1 MIHSKRLL
9 LILLALVI
17 LTFLVVACV
26 GGSQIAGTPTPE
38 AKVETEPTPTRE
50 LLKPESTESP
60 SPTKTVPSATSGPVP
75 STDTPTSETKALP
88 TKVINWDQAKD
99 YTDSFVSGTSISVC
113 GPVVGTSTDR
123 DSQGNPTHAYLY
135 IGKSPPDPGR
145 FMVAIPGRIRNEFAN
160 RDPEN
165 YYLGKDICVTGLI
178 KKGPRWSLP
187 MISVEKPTQIE

>member
-1 MIHSKRLL
+1 MIADAVMKAKVIHLDLKPIVPRILIPLSLL
-9 LILLALVI
+9 LAVSLLAC
-17 LTFLVVACV
+17 T
-26 GGSQIAGTPTPE
+26 TPTS
-38 AKVETEPTPTRE
+38 APTVA
-50 LLKPESTESP
+50 ESP
-60 SPTKTVPSATSGPVP
+60 SPTKTVPSATSEPVP
-75 STDTPTSETKALP
+75 STDTPTSETKVKTKPSP
-88 TKVINWDQAKD
+88 TEVINWDQSKD
-99 YTDSFVSGTSISVC
+99 YIGASISVC

-135 IGKSPPDPGR
+135 IGKSPPDPDG
-145 FMVAIPGRIRNEFAN
+145 FVVKIPGRIRNEFAN